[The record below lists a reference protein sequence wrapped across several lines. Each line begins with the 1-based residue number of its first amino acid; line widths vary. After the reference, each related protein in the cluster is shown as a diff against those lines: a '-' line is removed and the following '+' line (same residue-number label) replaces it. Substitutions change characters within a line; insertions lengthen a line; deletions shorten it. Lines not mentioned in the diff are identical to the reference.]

1 MPITEASVKVRTG
14 PPSDDDSDD
23 AARDTWAGVIPVVTS
38 FGAPEPSPGL
48 RDGIA
53 LSASAYGLLVDDA
66 AHSVPATSEGGRR
79 STSH

>member
-1 MPITEASVKVRTG
+1 MPITEASVKVRTV

-53 LSASAYGLLVDDA
+53 LSAPTA
-66 AHSVPATSEGGRR
+66 AGRSVTPPAHRR
-79 STSH
+79 R